1 MFTSQTFFWWVQHV
15 QPFWVWIE
23 KNNTMLIVVENS
35 SSLFIK
41 AGQGEGGGGEQGQGS
56 CFEKREYHLFSYYPF
71 PVNRT
76 WRRAVGNMGRLRHIR
91 RAIARVRLDTSLKHL
106 RRAKK
111 SMPCFIQKASRC
123 VADRTSK
130 TATLFI
136 FHFLYSTKI
145 LREYHL
151 YLFFIS
157 LVQWRKLH
165 YIFIFFT

>member
-1 MFTSQTFFWWVQHV
+1 MHQNILWEITTGIHNIFLIIHLKISYFSYFFLLYSLRVQGRGWNKGKV
-15 QPFWVWIE
+15 
-23 KNNTMLIVVENS
+23 
-35 SSLFIK
+35 
-41 AGQGEGGGGEQGQGS
+41 GS

-91 RAIARVRLDTSLKHL
+91 RAIARLDTSLKHL
-106 RRAKK
+106 RCAKK
-111 SMPCFIQKASRC
+111 STPCFIQKASRR

-130 TATLFI
+130 TTTTLFI

-145 LREYHL
+145 LRDYHL